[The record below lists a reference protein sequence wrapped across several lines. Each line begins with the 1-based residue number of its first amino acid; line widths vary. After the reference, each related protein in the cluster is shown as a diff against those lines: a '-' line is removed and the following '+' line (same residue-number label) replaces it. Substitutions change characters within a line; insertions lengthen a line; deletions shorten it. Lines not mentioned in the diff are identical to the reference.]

1 MDCADLSHLCETT
14 RFSSDMSISGRV
26 VACRWHDL
34 LRELHSL
41 FFRMDCLADAHSPL
55 LLMWIKRFP
64 VSGLFKRGYL
74 ALVIRLTRQIVSLKK
89 RRLTTRFGPLY
100 RRSARLLNR
109 LDGSRIVRAFPPF
122 LILCIDCTDV
132 VDRLAARLFVLLLL
146 IKCGLR

>member
-1 MDCADLSHLCETT
+1 
-14 RFSSDMSISGRV
+14 MSISGRV

-34 LRELHSL
+34 LRERRSL

-55 LLMWIKRFP
+55 LLMGIRHFP

-100 RRSARLLNR
+100 RRAARLLNR
-109 LDGSRIVRAFPPF
+109 LDGFRIVRAFPPF
-122 LILCIDCTDV
+122 LIL
-132 VDRLAARLFVLLLL
+132 
-146 IKCGLR
+146 

>member
-26 VACRWHDL
+26 IACRWHDL
-34 LRELHSL
+34 LRERRSL

-55 LLMWIKRFP
+55 LLMWIRHFP
-64 VSGLFKRGYL
+64 VSCLFKRGYL

-100 RRSARLLNR
+100 RRAARLLNR

-122 LILCIDCTDV
+122 LIL
-132 VDRLAARLFVLLLL
+132 
-146 IKCGLR
+146 